1 MTKIILMAAIRA
13 EIVLL
18 AWSFA
23 AHAHDQ
29 SRPELNTWFESP
41 ESGSLH
47 DWTLGEALR
56 IEIRCFIPRGHDV
69 TDIAFSTEACPTVGG
84 RCWPKP
90 FWRNDTDA
98 VF

>member
-13 EIVLL
+13 VIVLL

-29 SRPELNTWFESP
+29 NRPELDGESP
-41 ESGSLH
+41 ESGSLY
-47 DWTLGEALR
+47 DWTLGEAPR

-69 TDIAFSTEACPTVGG
+69 TDIAFSNAACPTPGG
-84 RCWPKP
+84 RCGPKL
-90 FWRNDTDA
+90 FWRSDTEA